1 MNASERRA
9 GYLDDLGGLLRPL
22 TALQRIEVIDG
33 VRDRIDRAV
42 ADLGREPTGEDME
55 QILDRVGSVES
66 VAAAALAGQTPS
78 VGVGATPSSA
88 AAAGVTAT
96 SVPRDPPAA
105 RVEDKP
111 APRPTRN
118 FDLSSIPAMDWP
130 DEPAPRPAMTRRWL
144 PFVVLLLI
152 GLGSFFLVL
161 LLPALAL
168 IIGAIL
174 LWISP
179 LWTRAEKA
187 IGTAVPAVGI
197 GAFLPLLALGAGE
210 DGNPMFA
217 MIGFVGVIL
226 GIAALI
232 WVGVRGARAA
242 RAVDQEHPAPRKK
255 R

>member
-1 MNASERRA
+1 VNASERRA

-42 ADLGREPTGEDME
+42 ADLGREPTGQDME
-55 QILDRVGSVES
+55 QILEAVGSVEA
-66 VAAAALAGQTPS
+66 VATAALAAQAP
-78 VGVGATPSSA
+78 A
-88 AAAGVTAT
+88 AAVASTAGVT
-96 SVPRDPPAA
+96 SSQPPT

-118 FDLSSIPAMDWP
+118 FDLSTIPAMEWP
-130 DEPAPRPAMTRRWL
+130 DEPAPRPSMTRRWL

-152 GLGSFFLVL
+152 GIGSFFLL
-161 LLPALAL
+161 FLLPALAL
-168 IIGAIL
+168 IVGAIL

-179 LWTRAEKA
+179 LWTTAEKA
-187 IGTAVPAVGI
+187 IGTAVPAIGL
-197 GAFLPLLALGAGE
+197 GAFLPLLALGAGSS
-210 DGNPMFA
+210 GNPMLA
-217 MIGFVGVIL
+217 MIGFVGAIL

-232 WVGVRGARAA
+232 WVGLRGMRAA
-242 RAVDQEHPAPRKK
+242 REVEQQHPAPRKK

>member
-55 QILDRVGSVES
+55 QILERVGSVES
-66 VAAAALAGQTPS
+66 VATAALAAHAPAPAVAGT
-78 VGVGATPSSA
+78 
-88 AAAGVTAT
+88 AGVTSSQPAT
-96 SVPRDPPAA
+96 

-111 APRPTRN
+111 APRPVRN

-144 PFVVLLLI
+144 PFVVLVLI
-152 GLGSFFLVL
+152 GIGSFFLL
-161 LLPALAL
+161 FLLPALAL
-168 IIGAIL
+168 IVGAIL
-174 LWISP
+174 LWMSP
-179 LWTRAEKA
+179 LWTTGEKA
-187 IGTAVPAVGI
+187 IGTAVPAIGL
-197 GAFLPLLALGAGE
+197 GAFLPLLALGAGSE
-210 DGNPMFA
+210 GNAMLA
-217 MIGFVGVIL
+217 MIGFVGAIL

-232 WVGVRGARAA
+232 WVGVRGMRAA
-242 RAVDQEHPAPRKK
+242 RKVDQQHPAPRKK